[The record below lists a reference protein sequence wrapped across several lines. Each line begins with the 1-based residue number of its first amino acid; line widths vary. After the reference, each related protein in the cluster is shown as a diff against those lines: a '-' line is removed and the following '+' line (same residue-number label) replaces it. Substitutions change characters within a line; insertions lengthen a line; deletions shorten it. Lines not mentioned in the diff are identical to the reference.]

1 MGFFGAG
8 EECIQPVTT
17 DLSTLD
23 MLKRI
28 KLLTLI
34 DGAKEKLGIM
44 EDAAAEVEA
53 AMRSETMSRLARFM
67 SLVSLVDI
75 ILTQLRP

>member
-1 MGFFGAG
+1 
-8 EECIQPVTT
+8 
-17 DLSTLD
+17 
-23 MLKRI
+23 
-28 KLLTLI
+28 
-34 DGAKEKLGIM
+34 M